1 MSSTYRT
8 LNLRAD
14 SQKEQHSLSIRVSA
28 RQKNKSSMWER
39 LTFNFLKK
47 FYARIPDSQNIPAT
61 KARVQSI
68 IGEEVS
74 RFLETNNLTDKSLR
88 LLEASITRLLSQ
100 EGLVTGDSG
109 NDINLTSPLSPR
121 KQVDLSLDSNTILP
135 DIKASSTIN
144 RRKDTLKSDP
154 FSPTNGDPKYDSKT
168 FRNNHGA
175 SITNIK
181 EKQLFAGEDR
191 SRTKPIVYTAVSA
204 PQFQPPPQSN
214 TPLEEQSPLKKLP
227 KPEVAELIDGASLL
241 SENEWVEIARY

>member
-47 FYARIPDSQNIPAT
+47 FYGRIPDSQNIPAT
-61 KARVQSI
+61 KAKVQSI

-109 NDINLTSPLSPR
+109 IDINLTSPLSPR
-121 KQVDLSLDSNTILP
+121 KQIDLSIDTSNTVLP
-135 DIKASSTIN
+135 DIRASNTIN
-144 RRKDTLKSDP
+144 RRKDTIKNDP

-175 SITNIK
+175 SIANIK
-181 EKQLFAGEDR
+181 EKQLIAGEDR
-191 SRTKPIVYTAVSA
+191 SRTKPVVYTAVSA
-204 PQFQPPPQSN
+204 PQF
-214 TPLEEQSPLKKLP
+214 
-227 KPEVAELIDGASLL
+227 
-241 SENEWVEIARY
+241 

>member
-47 FYARIPDSQNIPAT
+47 FYARIPDSQNTPAT
-61 KARVQSI
+61 KAKVQSI

-88 LLEASITRLLSQ
+88 LLEASITRLLSH
-100 EGLVTGDSG
+100 EGLVSGDSG
-109 NDINLTSPLSPR
+109 VDINLTSPLSPR
-121 KQVDLSLDSNTILP
+121 KQIDLTLDTSNTVLP

-154 FSPTNGDPKYDSKT
+154 FSPTSGDPKYDSKT
-168 FRNNHGA
+168 FRNHHGA

-181 EKQLFAGEDR
+181 EKQLFQGEDR
-191 SRTKPIVYTAVSA
+191 SRMKPVVYTAVSA
-204 PQFQPPPQSN
+204 P
-214 TPLEEQSPLKKLP
+214 
-227 KPEVAELIDGASLL
+227 
-241 SENEWVEIARY
+241 